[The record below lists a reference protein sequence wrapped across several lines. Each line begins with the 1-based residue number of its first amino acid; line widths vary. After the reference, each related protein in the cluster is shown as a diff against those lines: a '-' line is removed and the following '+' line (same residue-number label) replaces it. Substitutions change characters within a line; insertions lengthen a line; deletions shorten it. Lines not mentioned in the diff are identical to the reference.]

1 MFLEATD
8 EWRSLEIVSQRRLC
22 TDWAETRVC
31 DVFVGRYGVGRSSP
45 MSDLDIH
52 THIHRHTNP
61 SLWLLS
67 HLCPQKKRE
76 IQRDRGR
83 DVEKEAGRGRGNN
96 NPN

>member
-1 MFLEATD
+1 
-8 EWRSLEIVSQRRLC
+8 
-22 TDWAETRVC
+22 
-31 DVFVGRYGVGRSSP
+31 